1 MKFAF
6 HGGATGCLSC
16 SRVPWR
22 ESLGRY
28 PLCEVDW
35 LIRMIA
41 GAVVRPVERWWR
53 RRDDAQVDDAL
64 PATLRISD
72 LNRGLVPLGFLVL
85 VTAFTSVI
93 TAGMIL
99 SDKPEANLEHWTDTW
114 PFAIFGAIIIG
125 LAIWTFLR
133 PLWVEVTADAILV
146 RRLASERQY
155 GPAELRR
162 CAFELS
168 PELWGPLPPRQET
181 GETRCKFRF
190 ADGVQFEATL
200 GVRKARLLHSA
211 VDRLTRGAGRWI
223 AEDPDAAAYAQNPIR
238 LTSRALEGLRKAARK
253 AGLGGRAV
261 VLAGVQPS
269 PDDSDGFIYQLDLVE
284 GVPPGSILTES
295 VGRLIAVEREDAALL
310 AGVIIDFNRG
320 AGGTGFLFIRTDTPD
335 TPALAV

>member
-1 MKFAF
+1 MA
-6 HGGATGCLSC
+6 GIVLSEAENFD
-16 SRVPWR
+16 RW
-22 ESLGRY
+22 
-28 PLCEVDW
+28 VD
-35 LIRMIA
+35 LLPFVGFGVMIA
-41 GAVVRPVERWWR
+41 FL
-53 RRDDAQVDDAL
+53 AL
-64 PATLRISD
+64 
-72 LNRGLVPLGFLVL
+72 
-85 VTAFTSVI
+85 
-93 TAGMIL
+93 
-99 SDKPEANLEHWTDTW
+99 
-114 PFAIFGAIIIG
+114 
-125 LAIWTFLR
+125 WTFHQ
-133 PLWVEVTADAILV
+133 PFWVEITTDAILV

-155 GPAELRR
+155 GPKDLLR

-168 PELWGPLPPRQET
+168 PEVWGPLPPRQET

-190 ADGVQFEATL
+190 VDGVQFDATL
-200 GVRKARLLHSA
+200 GVRKARLLHAA

-238 LTSRALEGLRKAARK
+238 LTSRALEALRKAARK
-253 AGLGGRAV
+253 AGLGGRAI